1 MGNYNPHAPY
11 IIGQEWVP
19 IRQADY
25 IPDNGVTEQ
34 GYTFSLGHA
43 TTIVSGAY
51 YTLDP
56 PPGLA
61 LTFAELTAVY
71 PAGEEDQTGPI
82 KSVIIPCNGA
92 TVTGSGITGAS
103 SAAVANPSDNSSIRF
118 EANNGTGFLGLGF
131 NVPSVSQQ
139 LFGKRILDVRFL
151 YVAGL
156 ASQQGTPAALAALR
170 AGVTRPALD
179 LNELYYSFGI
189 EGGNS
194 LSAHIG
200 VDHISLTDLNPFW
213 QSAVEAVNQTRI
225 YPWRYDELANFSPGG
240 GTAGNRLAVFI
251 ENGGLDSDSFVN
263 FTDDVLLMYAALEV
277 IYCEEKRVLYGGDT
291 NLSSGNPYLPTPGGG
306 KFTHLRTTALAI
318 PSSNLAIG
326 DYTVTHTHRDL
337 TNVSTTTGTE
347 GGSPG
352 PIQPLLRAV
361 RELYQ
366 LPNQRGIQVN
376 RSLTVEDTFTVTGT
390 SVLPHITLHHAAGI
404 VTGVHAYGTQID
416 VPVYGAITAVQ
427 EIEDDPVGAAATF
440 PQVRFYAR
448 RFGDT
453 TVALR
458 LIDVATGLSTASIT
472 VAEFDALPE
481 IVDGWKEINL
491 RFAVPP
497 TFATA
502 AGDID
507 WRWDAVGETAGNQ
520 WQVLGADGP
529 SISSSPTGP
538 ATYFAPVGNTVAL
551 TWQSPAIS
559 GLAEDSLS
567 DAVLIFSQDPPT
579 VTGFTLTTGT
589 QALTGIAVDCG
600 VPSACIPTGIYCNQL
615 TWSAQTALPVTGF
628 GYYELQ
634 RSDAI
639 NTDWQ
644 TIMQATS
651 TTVTGFCDY
660 EARVGVQSDY
670 RIRVCNVL
678 DFCGAWATG
687 SATIPSPGV
696 TGPGGFGD
704 GNSLLIFTS
713 NEGPDANLAYRM
725 QFDGTPVELFVFPE
739 ASEVQLQKMYGKDF
753 ATAFHPLERGG
764 ERFQRVLLVN
774 AAAIALPSLANFTG
788 LRDLAWA
795 DLPYVCVRDELGN
808 RWYANVRVPD
818 ATVRRDRTLYFAQIE
833 VSEVTDSPSPVD
845 P

>member
-51 YTLDP
+51 YTKDP
-56 PPGLA
+56 TPGIA
-61 LTFAELTAVY
+61 RVWAEFMAVY

-82 KSVIIPCNGA
+82 KSVIVPCNAADVTGTGITA
-92 TVTGSGITGAS
+92 TVADL
-103 SAAVANPSDNSSIRF
+103 ANPSDSLAATF
-118 EANNGTGFLGLGF
+118 QAGAGFGGTLGLGF
-131 NVPSVSQQ
+131 AVPSFSQQ
-139 LFGKRILDVRFL
+139 LFGKRILDVRLL
-151 YVAGL
+151 YCAAL
-156 ASQQGTPAALAALR
+156 SSSLGTPAALAAFLVQGR
-170 AGVTRPALD
+170 RPALGSAEI
-179 LNELYYSFGI
+179 NYSEGI
-189 EGGNS
+189 QGGFVG
-194 LSAHIG
+194 SATVGI
-200 VDHISLTDLNPFW
+200 DSISLTDLNPYW
-213 QSAVEAVNQTRI
+213 QSGVTAFTQSRI
-225 YPWRYDELANFSPGG
+225 YPWRYQELVNFSPG
-240 GTAGNRLAVFI
+240 AGSAADRLSIIFNPNTLQSSAFT
-251 ENGGLDSDSFVN
+251 N
-263 FTDDVLLMYAALEV
+263 FNDNVSLLYAALEV

-291 NLSSGNPYLPTPGGG
+291 NLSGTNPYLPTPGGG
-306 KFTHLRTTALAI
+306 KYTHLRTTGFAI
-318 PSSNLAIG
+318 PSANLAVG

-337 TNVSTTTGTE
+337 VANSSV
-347 GGSPG
+347 G
-352 PIQPLLRAV
+352 PIQPLLRAI

-376 RSLTVEDTFTVTGT
+376 RSLTLEDTFTVTGT
-390 SVLPHITLHHAAGI
+390 TVLPHLTLHHSAGV

-416 VPVYGAITAVQ
+416 VPVYGTITAVQ

-491 RFAVPP
+491 RFATPP

-502 AGDID
+502 AGDVD

-520 WQVLGADGP
+520 WQVLGCDGP
-529 SISSSPTGP
+529 SVTGTQAIGP

-559 GLAEDSLS
+559 GLAEDPLA
-567 DAVLIFSQDPPT
+567 DAVLIFSQDPPA
-579 VTGFTLTTGT
+579 VTGFAITTGT
-589 QALTGIAVDCG
+589 QPITGISIDCG
-600 VPSACIPTGIYCNQL
+600 VPSNCIPTGIYCNQL
-615 TWSAQTALPVTGF
+615 SWSAQTALPVTGF

-634 RSDAI
+634 RSDTVEPD
-639 NTDWQ
+639 NWQ
-644 TIMQATS
+644 TILQATS

-660 EARVGVQSDY
+660 EARTGVLSSY

-696 TGPGGFGD
+696 TGPGGFGS
-704 GNSLLIFTS
+704 GNSVLIFTS
-713 NEGPDANLAYRM
+713 NTGPTGNLAYRM
-725 QFDGTPVELFVFPE
+725 QFDGTPIEQFAFPE
-739 ASEVQLQKMYGKDF
+739 ADEVQLQRMFGKDF
-753 ATAFHPLERGG
+753 PTAFHPLERGG
-764 ERFQRVLLVN
+764 DRFQRVMLVS
-774 AAAIALPSLANFTG
+774 AAAIPVPSLANFHG

-795 DLPYVCVRDELGN
+795 QLPYLCVRDELGN
-808 RWYANVRVPD
+808 RWYANVRVPSG
-818 ATVRRDRTLYFAQIE
+818 TVRRDRTLYFAQIE
-833 VSEVTDSPSPVD
+833 VSEVTDTPAPVD